1 MMSPVADRNFP
12 RVGLR
17 INPEV
22 AVGTFGIGREKTG
35 LFRK

>member
-12 RVGLR
+12 RVGR

-22 AVGTFGIGREKTG
+22 AAGTFGIGREKTG